1 MWLADGRHWADK
13 LKPGEDDM
21 ITKGLLVHLD
31 VKHGMDAEVERFLLD
46 AVPAVRSEPRTAAWF
61 ALRFGRGEYGIL
73 DVFADEAARDA
84 HLNGAVAAALMAK
97 SIELLQETPRI
108 ETLEVLA
115 SKMPAGVEAAR
126 DTKGLLLSFQAR
138 SGYEDQVGGFFIDAR
153 RYVIDEPGTTAW
165 FAIRRENGDYGIFD
179 VFPDNGARFA
189 HLTGHVPRELAKHA
203 LSFLGSMPEM
213 HLPSVLAEIYNT
225 RAA

>member
-1 MWLADGRHWADK
+1 
-13 LKPGEDDM
+13 M

-31 VKHGMDAEVERFLLD
+31 ARHGMDAEVERFLLD
-46 AVPAVRSEPRTAAWF
+46 AVPAVRAEPGTSAWF

-73 DVFADEAARDA
+73 DVFPDEAARNA

-97 SIELLQETPRI
+97 STELLHATPRI
-108 ETLEVLA
+108 EQLEVLA

-126 DTKGLLLSFQAR
+126 DTKGLLLSFQAK
-138 SGYEDQVGGFFIDAR
+138 SGYEDQVAGFLTDAR
-153 RYVIDEPGTTAW
+153 RYVMEEPGTTAW
-165 FAIRRENGDYGIFD
+165 FAIRRENGEYGIFD

-203 LSFLGSMPEM
+203 LTLMGSMPEM
-213 HLPSVLAEIYNT
+213 HLLAVHAEIYN
-225 RAA
+225 AAAT